1 MAIAVQQ
8 TGQQQIGVSRNY
20 PSTSSPAHAPTPA
33 SHRASHQ
40 AGDRA
45 QTRAAGVTLRAYQ
58 QEALDAIN
66 AAHQAGRGRALVV
79 LPTGTGKTVIFN
91 SLVASWRVPTVILA
105 HREELLTQAREKLL
119 TLWPDAD
126 VGIVGAG
133 YNEGGHAI
141 TIGSVQSLSK
151 PRRLAA
157 LSQAGIRLLIVD
169 EAHHTLAASYRR
181 VLEAVGAGKP
191 DGGAFLLGVTA
202 TPDRADGKSIIDS
215 VYGEPVYQATL
226 PEMIRHGH
234 LANLTGV
241 CVRTHTR
248 LDGVATRLGDFAEG
262 ELAAVVNV
270 LDRNEQIVKA
280 WQRHASERATLAF
293 CASVD
298 HAHDLAAAFRD
309 AGVTAEALD
318 GETPRQ
324 LRHDLLAAFASGA
337 LRVLCNCAVLTEGF
351 DAPTASC
358 VILARPTQ
366 SRALY
371 VQCVGRGTRPAPG
384 KRDCLILDVADV
396 SSKHKLTL
404 QTLPRLAGQSG
415 YVNAISGEDARPG
428 NGNTQ
433 ATADEGG
440 TFDMQAS
447 LNAAPVLRS
456 GHVIDAAVNLLDG
469 FEWQAVGN
477 GDYTLAVAQGKA
489 VFKLALGADGYTAWA
504 IWPDG
509 YQQEL
514 TTHGPVSLDWAQT
527 LAERAALNVAQ
538 EQAHF
543 VDNRAIWRTREPTD
557 KQLWLLK
564 KHRIKHNPDTIT
576 RGEASDLLGMVFQG
590 RVRSA

>member
-1 MAIAVQQ
+1 MAIAVQHQ
-8 TGQQQIGVSRNY
+8 TAQSHSVTPY
-20 PSTSSPAHAPTPA
+20 AHA
-33 SHRASHQ
+33 H
-40 AGDRA
+40 AGTA
-45 QTRAAGVTLRAYQ
+45 GIAGVTLRAYQ
-58 QEALDAIN
+58 REALDAIQT
-66 AAHQAGRGRALVV
+66 ARQEGRGRALVV

-91 SLVASWRVPTVILA
+91 SLIAAWRVPTVILA
-105 HREELLTQAREKLL
+105 HREELLTQARDKLL
-119 TLWPDAD
+119 TIWPDAD

-133 YNEGGHAI
+133 YHETGHAI

-151 PRRLAA
+151 PRRLAHLA
-157 LSQAGIRLLIVD
+157 QADIRLLIVD
-169 EAHHTLAASYRR
+169 EAHHTTAASYHR
-181 VLEAVGAGKP
+181 VLEAVGAGTSEA

-215 VYGEPVYQATL
+215 VYGEPVYQASL
-226 PEMIRHGH
+226 PEMIRRGY

-241 CVRTHTR
+241 CVRTSTR
-248 LDGVATRLGDFAEG
+248 LDGVSTRLGDFAEG

-280 WQRHASERATLAF
+280 WQRHASDRATLAF

-309 AGVTAEALD
+309 AGVSAEALD

-396 SSKHKLTL
+396 SSKHKLTV
-404 QTLPRLAGQSG
+404 QTLPRLAGQAG
-415 YVNAISGEDARPG
+415 YEMPVSGEDTRRG

-433 ATADEGG
+433 ATADDGQ
-440 TFDMQAS
+440 TFDMQEA

-477 GDYTLAVAQGKA
+477 GDYTLAVAPGKA
-489 VFKLALGADGYTAWA
+489 AFTLALGADGYTAWA
-504 IWPDG
+504 VWPDG
-509 YQQEL
+509 YHQEL

-538 EQAHF
+538 EQAHL

-576 RGEASDLLGMVFQG
+576 RGEASDLLGIVFQG
-590 RVRSA
+590 RSRSA